1 MKRKILLDI
10 NSPTDNNS
18 INNTFYFTP
27 HNNTIDIYKETI
39 IPITSSRINR
49 GKNIHNQKEDNN
61 NNKTNY
67 LEIESNSKR
76 NMKKKYLN
84 NSNLMPKKYIKSLN
98 YAFNKHIN
106 IINTQ
111 FDNYNKVIAK
121 INKNNNLK
129 INKNI
134 LKYNNSKT
142 SKTSPRN
149 GNSGKDKFLNSKN
162 AKNLPVA
169 SNINNDINI
178 LNNKVLIN
186 EVNQRIITIQKCYRG
201 YFVRNKLYNT
211 FLYYTKFIRLFE
223 ILEKY
228 YLKNIFLKIKYYISQ
243 QSLYNKNSINIY
255 DENSNQ
261 NTNINEDSKNKKINY
276 YICNIDN
283 ISINNNT
290 DIVTIKNKNLQYNIC
305 SINNFNIIQIGE
317 IKNNNINKIQN
328 NNLADINYLIE
339 EKKIYE
345 VKIKDLTEVNN
356 ALKKKIYDYQK
367 NEDTYINI
375 KLENEKLNNIIN
387 DILKEK
393 SQILNELNNIKKE
406 YEKLIKE
413 KNNLSVSEQKI
424 IKQKIGI
431 DTEKEINNKALNEG
445 VDNINENI
453 NIIKPKID
461 EKKEREKYLKNL
473 FRNKVFEMRD
483 YLHKCFIKF
492 YYNGVFLKMT
502 GKLSHLNKEKETN
515 EIKVLNFSFTSEN
528 ENEKNNNNAEEN
540 KEINENTIS
549 SNNNIK
555 IESQKEK
562 EQKEKEEKEKKELK
576 ERLKKSRGLRK
587 LMNKKAHERL
597 ELLRVNFYKF
607 YRAGIIAQ
615 FRSKKK
621 KKTTEVRGSKRLD
634 ISKRLLQNDDI
645 DDKKFRLKSSQNLY
659 AKDIKEKEELKKK
672 TVRILERIIFK
683 ADRKNMIVKK
693 KIFNKFYLKA
703 KLETVKNIL
712 DKDKGKK
719 KKKKKKKV
727 KFAKDINMEETKI
740 DENNKDEGDD
750 VSKMNNN

>member
-1 MKRKILLDI
+1 
-10 NSPTDNNS
+10 
-18 INNTFYFTP
+18 
-27 HNNTIDIYKETI
+27 
-39 IPITSSRINR
+39 
-49 GKNIHNQKEDNN
+49 
-61 NNKTNY
+61 
-67 LEIESNSKR
+67 
-76 NMKKKYLN
+76 MKKKYLN

-98 YAFNKHIN
+98 YAFNKHIS

-121 INKNNNLK
+121 NNKNNNLK

-149 GNSGKDKFLNSKN
+149 GNSGKDKFLNSNN
-162 AKNLPVA
+162 AKNIPVT
-169 SNINNDINI
+169 SNIKNDNNI
-178 LNNKVLIN
+178 LNSKVLIN
-186 EVNQRIITIQKCYRG
+186 EVNQRIITIQKYYRG

-211 FLYYTKFIRLFE
+211 FLYYTKFIKLFE

-228 YLKNIFLKIKYYISQ
+228 YHKNIFLKIKYYISQ
-243 QSLYNKNSINIY
+243 LSLYNKNSININ

-276 YICNIDN
+276 NICNIDN

-317 IKNNNINKIQN
+317 IKNNNINKIKN
-328 NNLADINYLIE
+328 NNLSDINFLIE
-339 EKKIYE
+339 DKKIYDA
-345 VKIKDLTEVNN
+345 KIKELTEVNN
-356 ALKKKIYDYQK
+356 ALKQKIYDYQK

-406 YEKLIKE
+406 YEKLLKE

-528 ENEKNNNNAEEN
+528 ENEKNNNNVEEN

>member
-149 GNSGKDKFLNSKN
+149 GNSGKDKFLNSNN
-162 AKNLPVA
+162 AKNIPEA
-169 SNINNDINI
+169 SNLNNDNNI
-178 LNNKVLIN
+178 LNNKVLVN
-186 EVNQRIITIQKCYRG
+186 EVNQRIITIQKYYRG

-261 NTNINEDSKNKKINY
+261 NTNINEDSKNKRINY

-317 IKNNNINKIQN
+317 IKNNNINKIKN
-328 NNLADINYLIE
+328 NNLPDINYLIE
-339 EKKIYE
+339 EKKIYDA
-345 VKIKDLTEVNN
+345 KIKELTEVNN
-356 ALKKKIYDYQK
+356 DLKQKIYDYQK

-515 EIKVLNFSFTSEN
+515 EIKLLNFSFTSEN

-540 KEINENTIS
+540 KEINENIS

-750 VSKMNNN
+750 LIKMNNN